1 MQGMAAFFQA
11 GQHAYGIIAVGQ
23 VATGVIAIG
32 QIATGVIAIGQ
43 VARGVIAIGMGAL
56 GLVAFGMGAA
66 GVLYSGGM
74 VAIGGRAGVG
84 LLALSLIPRPPARL
98 RSPLWW
104 MQIGLGLL
112 LLSGMAWVFWWL
124 AGVPLGNALWGPD
137 GLLR

>member
-1 MQGMAAFFQA
+1 MPPLLQV
-11 GQHAYGIIAVGQ
+11 GQHAHGIIAIGQ

-56 GLVAFGMGAA
+56 GLVAIGMGAA

-74 VAIGGRAGVG
+74 GAIGGRTGFGLLMLPLLPQRRRSARSFAWWLHAGVG
-84 LLALSLIPRPPARL
+84 LVLVA
-98 RSPLWW
+98 
-104 MQIGLGLL
+104 GL
-112 LLSGMAWVFWWL
+112 AWVFWWL
-124 AGVPLGNALWGPD
+124 VGIPVGNALWGAN